1 MPEETSVI
9 EGEDLDGKKQNEK
22 KCKITCGVTTDTC
35 VTAASPLTMQHVGCP
50 QFTSHA

>member
-22 KCKITCGVTTDTC
+22 KLTCGVTTDTC
-35 VTAASPLTMQHVGCP
+35 VTGDTDVTCST
-50 QFTSHA
+50 QFT